1 LAAVPP
7 GTERRPGT
15 QQDEFIETA
24 QPDPEIAMTR
34 LVLLAL
40 LIALPPVAQAQ
51 ARQACL
57 SVTSTETGWGSR
69 YCVPVDRPR
78 GLPARLHR

>member
-1 LAAVPP
+1 
-7 GTERRPGT
+7 
-15 QQDEFIETA
+15 
-24 QPDPEIAMTR
+24 MTR

-51 ARQACL
+51 ARQVCL